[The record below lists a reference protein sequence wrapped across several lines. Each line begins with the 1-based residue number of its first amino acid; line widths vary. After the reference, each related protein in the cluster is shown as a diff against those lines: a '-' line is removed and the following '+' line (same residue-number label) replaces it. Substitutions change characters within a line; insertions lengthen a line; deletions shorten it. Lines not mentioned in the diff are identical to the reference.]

1 MELVK
6 SHLGRLRII
15 AFLEGISFLLLMFIA
30 MPLKYYWGLTHA
42 TMDIGMA
49 HGILFI
55 LYIFMVIPVQS
66 ELKWSPSTTLWAL
79 VASVLP
85 FGTFIADVKIF
96 RKYAEVEVN

>member
-6 SHLGRLRII
+6 SHLGRLRIV

-30 MPLKYYWGLTHA
+30 MPLKYIWGLTHA

-55 LYIFMVIPVQS
+55 LYIFLVVPVQS
-66 ELKWSPSTTLWAL
+66 EYKWSSSTTLWAMI
-79 VASVLP
+79 ASLLP
-85 FGTFIADVKIF
+85 FGTFIAEFKIF

>member
-1 MELVK
+1 MELLK
-6 SHLGRLRII
+6 SNLGRLRIV
-15 AFLEGISFLLLMFIA
+15 AFLEGLSFLLLMFVA
-30 MPLKYYWGLTHA
+30 MPLKYVWGYTHA

-66 ELKWSPSTTLWAL
+66 EFKWSTSTTLWAL

-85 FGTFIADVKIF
+85 FGIFAADARIF
-96 RKYAEVEVN
+96 SKYAKVKAN

>member
-6 SHLGRLRII
+6 SHLGRLRIV

-30 MPLKYYWGLTHA
+30 MPLKYIWGLTHA

-55 LYIFMVIPVQS
+55 LYIFMVVPVQS
-66 ELKWSPSTTLWAL
+66 ELKWSTATTLWAL
-79 VASVLP
+79 IASVLP

-96 RKYAEVEVN
+96 RKYSEVKMN